1 MKKSLAVSVMLMVAV
16 LSLSLTSRSDN
27 TQAEPIIEASV
38 PVVVEST
45 MKETSVVVEPER
57 VEEIVVTSVQNDP
70 VPAVDEAEL
79 EMLACVIYQ
88 EAGGDAASDE
98 ARYMV
103 GDVVLNR
110 VADERFPNT
119 MEEVLTQERQYGRFH
134 WTGIVWPD
142 RAQNPGEA
150 AAVERA
156 YRIAFDLLSDTY
168 HSMLYGEGYI
178 WQAEF
183 KQGRD
188 IVALD
193 GIYFGK

>member
-1 MKKSLAVSVMLMVAV
+1 MKKLLAAGVMLAFSAIMLCSV
-16 LSLSLTSRSDN
+16 TSSIEADV
-27 TQAEPIIEASV
+27 EPIMEVSAPVIELMEEA
-38 PVVVEST
+38 P
-45 MKETSVVVEPER
+45 EPIDP
-57 VEEIVVTSVQNDP
+57 EEECFEIAVTSTQSA
-70 VPAVDEAEL
+70 PAPTVDEAEL

-88 EAGGDAASDE
+88 EAGCDAASNE

-110 VADERFPNT
+110 IADERFPNT
-119 MEEVLTQERQYGRFH
+119 MKEVLTQKRQYGRFY

-142 RAQNPGEA
+142 RASKPEEA

-156 YRIAFDLLSDTY
+156 YAIAHDLLTDTY
-168 HSMLYGEGYI
+168 HSKLYGNGYI

-183 KQGRD
+183 EQGHD
-188 IVALD
+188 IVVVD

>member
-1 MKKSLAVSVMLMVAV
+1 MKKLLAVSVMLFGAV
-16 LSLSLTSRSDN
+16 LMLGSTIRGTVTDVEPAMEVSAPVIEI
-27 TQAEPIIEASV
+27 AERASEYIE
-38 PVVVEST
+38 PECEVVVA
-45 MKETSVVVEPER
+45 
-57 VEEIVVTSVQNDP
+57 TSVQNDP
-70 VPAVDEAEL
+70 APVVDEAEL

-88 EAGGDAASDE
+88 EAGGDAVSNE

-110 VADERFPNT
+110 IADERFPDT
-119 MEEVLTQERQYGRFH
+119 MEEVLMQERQYGRFY

-142 RAQNPGEA
+142 RAEKPEEA

-156 YRIAFDLLSDTY
+156 YAIAYDLLSDTY
-168 HSMLYGEGYI
+168 HSKLYNEGYI

-183 KQGRD
+183 EQGHD
-188 IVALD
+188 IIALD

>member
-1 MKKSLAVSVMLMVAV
+1 MKKLLAVSIMLFGSILMLGSTIRGVYPDV
-16 LSLSLTSRSDN
+16 
-27 TQAEPIIEASV
+27 EPAIEMSA
-38 PVVVEST
+38 PVVEL
-45 MKETSVVVEPER
+45 MEEALPECKEMEAVVATSAQ
-57 VEEIVVTSVQNDP
+57 SDP
-70 VPAVDEAEL
+70 ALVIDEAEL

-88 EAGGDAASDE
+88 EAGGDAASNE

-110 VADERFPNT
+110 IADERFPNT
-119 MEEVLTQERQYGRFH
+119 MEEVLTQKRQYGRFY

-142 RAQNPGEA
+142 RAQNPDEA

-156 YRIAFDLLSDTY
+156 YTIAHDLLTDTY
-168 HSMLYGEGYI
+168 HSKLYREGYI

-183 KQGRD
+183 EQGHD
-188 IVALD
+188 IVFLD

>member
-1 MKKSLAVSVMLMVAV
+1 MKKSLAVSVMLF
-16 LSLSLTSRSDN
+16 
-27 TQAEPIIEASV
+27 ASV
-38 PVVVEST
+38 LMLGSTIRGTDTNVEPAMEVSAPVVEL
-45 MKETSVVVEPER
+45 MEEAPEYIEPECEEVVVA
-57 VEEIVVTSVQNDP
+57 TSVQSDP
-70 VPAVDEAEL
+70 APVMIDEAEL

-110 VADERFPNT
+110 IADERFPNT

-156 YRIAFDLLSDTY
+156 YCIAYDLLTDTY
-168 HSMLYGEGYI
+168 HSKLYNEGYI

-183 KQGRD
+183 EQGHD